1 MAERDK
7 WQLVACAVAAA
18 ALVLMAARVLAPG
31 DGGRERGP
39 AVRVAGPAARPERTQ
54 GTLYVHVAGEVR
66 RPGLLR
72 VERGARVAA
81 ALERAGG
88 PSRRADLTA
97 VNLAA
102 ALQDGQQVVVPRR
115 GASPGASPAT
125 GAPEAPG
132 GVAAAAGAAGT
143 ISLATATVEQLDT
156 LDGIGPTLAQRIVEH
171 RERAGGFRS
180 LAQLRDVDG
189 IGEKRFQAL
198 SAALR
203 P

>member
-7 WQLVACAVAAA
+7 WQLVAWAVAAA
-18 ALVLMAARVLAPG
+18 ALVLVAARLVPL
-31 DGGRERGP
+31 GGGEQEPGP
-39 AVRVAGPAARPERTQ
+39 AVRVAGPAAEPGRER
-54 GTLYVHVAGEVR
+54 GALYVHVAGEVR
-66 RPGLLR
+66 RPGLMR
-72 VERGARVAA
+72 VVRGARVAA

-115 GASPGASPAT
+115 GVAPAATVAPGQPGAP
-125 GAPEAPG
+125 APG
-132 GVAAAAGAAGT
+132 TAAAGAAQ

-180 LAQLRDVDG
+180 LAQLREVDG
-189 IGEKRFQAL
+189 IGEKRFEAL

>member
-1 MAERDK
+1 M
-7 WQLVACAVAAA
+7 
-18 ALVLMAARVLAPG
+18 
-31 DGGRERGP
+31 
-39 AVRVAGPAARPERTQ
+39 RVA
-54 GTLYVHVAGEVR
+54 
-66 RPGLLR
+66 
-72 VERGARVAA
+72 RGARVAA

-115 GASPGASPAT
+115 GAAPAAAAAPGQPGAPAAGT
-125 GAPEAPG
+125 
-132 GVAAAAGAAGT
+132 AAAGAAQ

-180 LAQLRDVDG
+180 LAQLREVDG
-189 IGEKRFQAL
+189 IGEKRFEAL

>member
-7 WQLVACAVAAA
+7 WQLVAWAVAAG
-18 ALVLMAARVLAPG
+18 ALVLVAARLLSL
-31 DGGRERGP
+31 GGGQPEPGP
-39 AVRVAGPAARPERTQ
+39 AVRVAGPAAERE
-54 GTLYVHVAGEVR
+54 GERGSLYVHVAGEVR

-72 VERGARVAA
+72 VARGARVAA

-102 ALQDGQQVVVPRR
+102 ALEDGQQVVVPRR
-115 GASPGASPAT
+115 GAAPAAAAAPGQPGAPPAGT
-125 GAPEAPG
+125 
-132 GVAAAAGAAGT
+132 AAAGAAQ

-180 LAQLRDVDG
+180 LAQLREVDG
-189 IGEKRFQAL
+189 IGEKRFEAL